1 MFASILLQFL
11 LCLPVDAAISP
22 VDFDTQVMPILTKSG
37 CNTGACHGAAAGRG
51 GFFLSLY
58 GSRPDDDY
66 DQIVRAMEGRRIDA
80 ERPELSLILQKPTE
94 QLSHE
99 GGTRIELD
107 GPDHQTLLTWLNQ
120 GARRINGRRLT
131 EFDFKADNSNAEE
144 GNQVVQLHALASF
157 DDGTVE
163 PVVPWTVFSAND
175 PSAVEISESGQATI
189 LKAGR
194 HVILARYLDRVA
206 ALELLAPF
214 RINQQ
219 NAAVQN
225 FTPDS
230 VDAFVDRK
238 IQQLGLQSG
247 PPADEAPIVRRL
259 SLDLTGRLPQPADV
273 DSFVASS
280 AADKTE
286 QLIDDLL
293 RSDHFVEFWTFR
305 LAGALRVPGNSPP
318 VYYAWI
324 RDCLKNEV
332 PFDEMARQLLLAEGE
347 LQSNGPA
354 NFYPAGVQ
362 PKATAELASNIFLG
376 IQLQCANCHD
386 HPLDQWTQDDYHGLA
401 AIFATV
407 SRGPVVAN
415 GSGYVIHP
423 QTGEAAIPK
432 IPGGRFLSEDSPH
445 REKLADWVTAADSP
459 YFKKAIVNRTWNYL
473 MGRGLVEPIDDLR
486 STNPATHPELLNWL
500 AMDFGNHQHSLRH
513 LIRTVCLSNAYQRSC
528 SPPTATNNKSTTKP
542 AKSET
547 EQNVFADGSNA
558 SPTELAQ
565 FYCVATAKLLNPAV
579 FHDAVNDVCESDN
592 TPRERHVSYA
602 AYRNSDFARTPVGRC
617 EIGEDCSVDQVA
629 IKDLAV
635 QLAFVN
641 GELLNDPIRKDGGA
655 LTTAIS
661 SKIGTEELVNLFFR
675 RAYSRTASARE
686 LKFWTKQFHEATS
699 PDESKLI
706 AEDFLWS
713 ILTSNEF
720 LTNH

>member
-1 MFASILLQFL
+1 MFASIMVQFL

-194 HVILARYLDRVA
+194 HVILARYLGRVA

-219 NAAVQN
+219 NAAVQD

-247 PPADEAPIVRRL
+247 PPADEAQIVRRL

-305 LAGALRVPGNSPP
+305 LAGALRVPANSPP

-407 SRGPVVAN
+407 S
-415 GSGYVIHP
+415 S
-423 QTGEAAIPK
+423 
-432 IPGGRFLSEDSPH
+432 
-445 REKLADWVTAADSP
+445 
-459 YFKKAIVNRTWNYL
+459 
-473 MGRGLVEPIDDLR
+473 
-486 STNPATHPELLNWL
+486 
-500 AMDFGNHQHSLRH
+500 
-513 LIRTVCLSNAYQRSC
+513 
-528 SPPTATNNKSTTKP
+528 
-542 AKSET
+542 
-547 EQNVFADGSNA
+547 
-558 SPTELAQ
+558 
-565 FYCVATAKLLNPAV
+565 
-579 FHDAVNDVCESDN
+579 
-592 TPRERHVSYA
+592 
-602 AYRNSDFARTPVGRC
+602 
-617 EIGEDCSVDQVA
+617 
-629 IKDLAV
+629 
-635 QLAFVN
+635 
-641 GELLNDPIRKDGGA
+641 
-655 LTTAIS
+655 
-661 SKIGTEELVNLFFR
+661 
-675 RAYSRTASARE
+675 
-686 LKFWTKQFHEATS
+686 
-699 PDESKLI
+699 
-706 AEDFLWS
+706 
-713 ILTSNEF
+713 
-720 LTNH
+720 